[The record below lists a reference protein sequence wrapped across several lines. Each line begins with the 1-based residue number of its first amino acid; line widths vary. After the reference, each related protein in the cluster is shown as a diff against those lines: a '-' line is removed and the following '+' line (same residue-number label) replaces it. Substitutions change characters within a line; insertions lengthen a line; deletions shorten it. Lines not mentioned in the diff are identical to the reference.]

1 MLDIEENLINIYK
14 ITNLKNNYIYVG
26 STSKSIQERFREH
39 CKPSTW
45 KKSPNSNFYKDIE
58 KYGKESFEVEL
69 LDTCFERH
77 RYIIEQYWWNKLFEE
92 EYLMYDIK
100 MGSANSHNTKQRI
113 ALSRSSEDRDKTYH
127 TEDFKYHVS
136 LATSGELNG
145 MYGKKDENA
154 INGRI
159 VVAYR
164 DKEHTE
170 KAYEFISQKVALKFL
185 NIKGH
190 IGMNNACK
198 NNTLYYGYYWTKE
211 WINR

>member
-45 KKSPNSNFYKDIE
+45 EKSPNSNFYKDIE

-92 EYLMYDIK
+92 EYLMYDITMGVEFVNPQGAFYIFAK
-100 MGSANSHNTKQRI
+100 IPEKYGTDDMQFALDLAFKKKVGVTPGSAFGPGGEGYIRLSYASSDE
-113 ALSRSSEDRDKTYH
+113 AL
-127 TEDFKYHVS
+127 
-136 LATSGELNG
+136 
-145 MYGKKDENA
+145 
-154 INGRI
+154 
-159 VVAYR
+159 
-164 DKEHTE
+164 
-170 KAYEFISQKVALKFL
+170 QVALKRIGEFL
-185 NIKGH
+185 
-190 IGMNNACK
+190 
-198 NNTLYYGYYWTKE
+198 KE
-211 WINR
+211 GNEE